1 MSRCRQIYEGTGKV
15 LFEGS
20 GPGTLV
26 QDFKDNAADR
36 ENRGTITGTG
46 VLNNRIREF
55 LTLKPEIGIPTLFV
69 GRPNM
74 REPLV
79 SEEHVTAFAWASTA
93 WASTQDLNETM
104 QISLRIN
111 DFLTGLFLGTSI
123 RRGDFGREFDPLYS
137 DDDLRIAVADQIS
150 PDHVR
155 GWGIRTSEGLDTDR
169 CRVNPEKVAQGS
181 QKGAHRRGIL
191 LDGGSADFKGPR
203 TIQ

>member
-1 MSRCRQIYEGTGKV
+1 MSRCRQIYEGTDKV

-26 QDFKDNAADR
+26 PDFKDNAADR
-36 ENRGTITGTG
+36 ENRGTITGNG

-55 LTLKPEIGIPTLFV
+55 LTLTPEIGIPTLV
-69 GRPNM
+69 ARRLNV

-79 SEEHVTAFAWASTA
+79 SEEHVTAFA

-111 DFLTGLFLGTSI
+111 DFLTGRFLGTSI
-123 RRGDFGREFDPLYS
+123 RLGDSGREFDQLYS
-137 DDDLRIAVADQIS
+137 DDDMRIAVADQIG
-150 PDHVR
+150 PDNMR
-155 GWGIRTSEGLDTDR
+155 LWGIRTSEGPDTDR
-169 CRVNPEKVAQGS
+169 LPADLEKVAEGS
-181 QKGAHRRGIL
+181 QEGAHRLGIL
-191 LDGGSADFKGPR
+191 LEDGPADFKGPR

>member
-1 MSRCRQIYEGTGKV
+1 MSRCRQIYEGTDKV
-15 LFEGS
+15 PFEGP

-36 ENRGTITGTG
+36 ENRGTITGNS

-55 LTLKPEIGIPTLFV
+55 LTLTPEIGIPTLFV
-69 GRPNM
+69 RRLNM

-79 SEEHVTAFAWASTA
+79 SKEHVTAFAWASP
-93 WASTQDLNETM
+93 QNLDETM

-123 RRGDFGREFDPLYS
+123 RLGDFGREFDQLYS
-137 DDDLRIAVADQIS
+137 DDDMRIAAADQVG
-150 PDHVR
+150 PDNR
-155 GWGIRTSEGLDTDR
+155 RLWGIRTAEGLDTDR
-169 CRVNPEKVAQGS
+169 LRADLEKVAEGS
-181 QKGAHRRGIL
+181 QEGAHRPGIL
-191 LDGGSADFKGPR
+191 LAGGPADFKGPR